1 MITFCG
7 NKLRYWRKYRGY
19 TMSTMGADLDMSY
32 SLISRYESSKIKK
45 PSFETIT
52 RMANYLECSIM
63 DLSCEIDTCD
73 LCVEVRAEEAAEA
86 ETAAVVIPQR
96 VDVHVHV
103 KIDWGFS

>member
-19 TMSTMGADLDMSY
+19 TMTTMGAELGTSY
-32 SLISRYESSKIKK
+32 SIISRYENGRIKK
-45 PSFETIT
+45 PSSKTIKK
-52 RMANYLECSIM
+52 MANYLDCSIN
-63 DLSCEIDTCD
+63 DLSCEKNTCD
-73 LCVEVRAEEAAEA
+73 LCAEEAVEA
-86 ETAAVVIPQR
+86 ETAAIVIPQR